1 MSNPK
6 WLIFII
12 SVWVTLTVLGTIME
26 AAWFE
31 SGSEE
36 STMSALL
43 ALPIFTEDGSV
54 VGTVISPNSWGALY
68 NILTLNF
75 AFFTGEAAIIRWII
89 FLPLSAAF
97 TILFLFFLASHVPII
112 GRGTSRENIHGTH
125 PEPP

>member
-36 STMSALL
+36 TIMSTLI
-43 ALPIFTEDGSV
+43 ALPIFTEGGSV
-54 VGTVISPNSWGALY
+54 IGTVLSADAWGALFS
-68 NILTLNF
+68 IFTLDF
-75 AFFTGEAAIIRWII
+75 AFLAGGAVIIRWII
-89 FLPLSAAF
+89 FLPIAATF
-97 TILFLFFLASHVPII
+97 SILFLFFIMSHIPVI
-112 GRGTSRENIHGTH
+112 GRGTS
-125 PEPP
+125 

>member
-36 STMSALL
+36 TIMSTLV
-43 ALPIFTEDGSV
+43 ALPIFTEGGSV
-54 VGTVISPNSWGALY
+54 IGTILSADAWGALY

-75 AFFTGEAAIIRWII
+75 AFLTGGAEIVRWII
-89 FLPLSAAF
+89 FLPIAATF
-97 TILFLFFLASHVPII
+97 TILFGFFLMSHIPVI
-112 GRGTSRENIHGTH
+112 GRGSS
-125 PEPP
+125 